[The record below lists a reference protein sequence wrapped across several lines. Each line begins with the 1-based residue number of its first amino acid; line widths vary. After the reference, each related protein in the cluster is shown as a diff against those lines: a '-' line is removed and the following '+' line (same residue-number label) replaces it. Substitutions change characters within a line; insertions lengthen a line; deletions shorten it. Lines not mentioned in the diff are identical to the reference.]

1 MQPSF
6 ETPSPFLRSLATAGG
21 FFTEA
26 RGQEF
31 ERFMKESSV
40 FNSPMKRRNLQ
51 YEGMPFDEP
60 DESLCDVLMS
70 LAADQEHD

>member
-1 MQPSF
+1 MSQ
-6 ETPSPFLRSLATAGG
+6 ATAAG
-21 FFTEA
+21 FFIEA

-31 ERFMKESSV
+31 ERLMKESSV

-51 YEGMPFDEP
+51 YEGGGVPFDEP

-70 LAADQEHD
+70 LAAEQEHD